1 LGNNTQ
7 QAQQQRSPQRPT
19 LDNIRRGFLNAD
31 DAPVQIETRPM
42 PGPLATQQ
50 ASLPIGVHTGFQGH
64 IANALVTATVMSF
77 QGSYDLKTADGTDC
91 NGSSRLLLSTHFS
104 PPCLP
109 LPLVLCLGAGLRSAI
124 LMTVEYSESIDL
136 LRHILSVNPFLG
148 ACAQPCSVGSHDVP
162 LTSLPSCSFLHHAA
176 KNVCSTTNVLLGPP
190 ITYLLARY
198 DRANE
203 QYPFEGF
210 PGPVP
215 AYMYLA
221 LTKPLSVPI
230 QAPICAPICVASS
243 LCSVP
248 ASFF

>member
-1 LGNNTQ
+1 MYFRAHSHTASTHYSCFLGNNTQ

-77 QGSYDLKTADGTDC
+77 QGSYDLKTADGTAMT
-91 NGSSRLLLSTHFS
+91 GSSRLLLSTRFS
-104 PPCLP
+104 PPILP
-109 LPLVLCLGAGLRSAI
+109 PPLVLCLVAGLRSAI

-148 ACAQPCSVGSHDVP
+148 ACAQPCSVGSLDVP
-162 LTSLPSCSFLHHAA
+162 HPPILRVLLLLLLPPSHHAA

-198 DRANE
+198 DRVNE

-215 AYMYLA
+215 AYLA
-221 LTKPLSVPI
+221 FTKPLSVPI
-230 QAPICAPICVASS
+230 
-243 LCSVP
+243 
-248 ASFF
+248 